1 MLVEESQRA
10 VHAAGLVAV
19 HAARHQHAEMS
30 VPDDW
35 QLVQTSEGTPVIRM
49 ADGAFLDM
57 AVEPLF
63 AANPEDVWSSTEDE
77 DELNDILD
85 MVDSEAVTYEFVAQE

>member
-1 MLVEESQRA
+1 MRTLKVTIE
-10 VHAAGLVAV
+10 L
-19 HAARHQHAEMS
+19 EMS

-35 QLVQTSEGTPVIRM
+35 ELVQTSEGTPVIRM
-49 ADGAFLDM
+49 ADGAYLDM

-63 AANPEDVWSSTEDE
+63 AADPEDVWSSTEDE

-85 MVDSEAVTYEFVAQE
+85 MVDSEAVTYEFATDD